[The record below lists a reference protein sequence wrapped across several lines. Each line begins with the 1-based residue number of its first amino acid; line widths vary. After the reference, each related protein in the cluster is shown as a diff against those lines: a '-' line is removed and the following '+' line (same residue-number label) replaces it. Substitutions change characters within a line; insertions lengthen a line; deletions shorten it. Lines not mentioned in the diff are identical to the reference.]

1 MTLILDAAPVVAL
14 HDRRDER
21 QAAVEAL
28 FRSEPGPLVIPA
40 PVSAEI
46 DYLIATRIGEQS
58 RQAFIEDVSAGRYL
72 VECLAADEYRT
83 VLDLERRYAAL
94 GPGLA
99 DISVVVLAHR
109 FGTDR
114 IASFDDRHFRA
125 IRPLGSSE
133 AFTLLPTEGRAV
145 P

>member
-28 FRSEPGPLVIPA
+28 FRSEPGLLVIPA

-46 DYLIATRIGEQS
+46 DYMIATRLGEQS
-58 RQAFIEDVSAGRYL
+58 RQAFLEDVAAGRYV
-72 VECLAADEYRT
+72 VECLDEDEYRT
-83 VLDLERRYAAL
+83 ILDLERRYADLA
-94 GPGLA
+94 PGLA
-99 DISVVVLAHR
+99 DLSVSVLANR

-114 IASFDDRHFRA
+114 IATFDERHFRA
-125 IRPLGSSE
+125 IRPLSSSP
-133 AFTLLPTEGRAV
+133 AFTLLPD
-145 P
+145 